1 MRKKSKY
8 LMKNKIIL
16 VIINIIILLSY
27 FGLADASFTIEDER
41 KLGKEFYENLEKNKI
56 LYHNARVEEYI
67 TKLGMLIVS
76 TIPKSPFEY
85 HFSVIKSSAV
95 NAFATP
101 GGYVYVNL
109 GLINLVENESELASV
124 LAHETAH
131 VNARHIADIVDK
143 STKVNIA
150 TLAAVLAGAFL
161 GGGDVTAAVTS
172 FSMAAA
178 TTLNLKYSR
187 ENEEEADRLGM
198 SYMAK
203 TGYDATSM
211 LDFLKIMRQTEYYSS
226 NIPSYFLTHPGTDER
241 IRYIDA
247 LLQTRYGRG
256 GSKSQ
261 IGQLKRIQTSIM
273 FEIKN
278 PDVNLKYF
286 EAALEKKGEDAD
298 YLYGLAVAQEKLG
311 MIKQALENF
320 HRALKLAPEDG
331 DILKDMGIAYF
342 KNGHPVEAI
351 IYLGKAVEI
360 EESNTTAAFYLGKT
374 YEAQGNYPKSLE
386 IYKNLEKKNPDDVD
400 VQYGLASAY
409 GKTDKLG
416 ESHYHFGIYFKK
428 QNNLKSALFHFKE
441 ALKYFPPG
449 SPLAKDIESQMKN
462 RKIGEEEAGK
472 SRKTEFIHL
481 LRQ

>member
-16 VIINIIILLSY
+16 IIINIIILLSY
-27 FGLADASFTIEDER
+27 FGLADASLTIEDER
-41 KLGKEFYENLEKNKI
+41 KLGKEFYENLERNKI
-56 LYHNARVEEYI
+56 LYHNTRVEEYI
-67 TKLGMLIVS
+67 TKLGMIIVT
-76 TIPKSPFEY
+76 TIPKSSFEY

-109 GLINLVENESELASV
+109 GLINLVENESELAGV
-124 LAHETAH
+124 LAHEIAH

-150 TLAAVLAGAFL
+150 TLAALLAGAFL
-161 GGGDVTAAVTS
+161 GGGDMTAAVAS
-172 FSMAAA
+172 FSMATA

-187 ENEEEADRLGM
+187 EHEEEADRLGM
-198 SYMAK
+198 SYMANA
-203 TGYDATSM
+203 GYDGSSM

-226 NIPSYFLTHPGTDER
+226 NVPSYFLTHPGTDER

-273 FEIKN
+273 FELKN
-278 PDVNLKYF
+278 PDLNLKYF
-286 EAALEKKGEDAD
+286 TAALEKKGEDVD
-298 YLYGLAVAQEKLG
+298 YLYGLAVTQEKLG

-320 HRALKLAPEDG
+320 HRALKLAPDDRE
-331 DILKDMGIAYF
+331 ILQNLGIAYF
-342 KNGHPVEAI
+342 KNGRPAEAI
-351 IYLGKAVEI
+351 IYLGKALEV
-360 EESNTTAAFYLGKT
+360 EESNTTAAFYLGKA
-374 YEAQGNYPKSLE
+374 YEAQGNYRTALE
-386 IYKNLEKKNPDDVD
+386 IYKDLEKKNPDDLD
-400 VQYGLASAY
+400 VHYGLASAY

-428 QNNLKSALFHFKE
+428 QNKLASALFHFRE

-449 SPLAKDIESQMKN
+449 SSQAKDIESQIKT
-462 RKIGEEEAGK
+462 RKVKDEEAGK
-472 SRKTEFIHL
+472 SKKVEFINL
-481 LRQ
+481 LTR